1 MSTITAQ
8 ITVTDAQAEF
18 LSHLATET
26 GKTGKTVEEVV
37 ANAIANNQSI
47 QSIVN
52 DRAQQAYQRLA
63 NAGNYPAEVI
73 AESLRRAEANAPKAV
88 A

>member
-8 ITVTDAQAEF
+8 INVTDVQAAF
-18 LSHLATET
+18 LGHQATE
-26 GKTGKTVEEVV
+26 TGKTVEEVV
-37 ANAIANNQSI
+37 VNAIANNQSI
-47 QSIVN
+47 QGIVN
-52 DRAQQAYQRLA
+52 DRAYQAYQRLA

-73 AESLRRAEANAPKAV
+73 AESLRQAEVNAPKAV

>member
-8 ITVTDAQAEF
+8 ITVTDAQAAF
-18 LSHLATET
+18 LGHQATE
-26 GKTGKTVEEVV
+26 TGKTVEEVV

-52 DRAQQAYQRLA
+52 DRAYQAYQRLA

-73 AESLRRAEANAPKAV
+73 AESLRRAEANAPKAPT

>member
-8 ITVTDAQAEF
+8 ITVTDVQATF
-18 LSHLATET
+18 LQHQAIET
-26 GKTGKTVEEVV
+26 RKTVEEVV

-52 DRAQQAYQRLA
+52 DRAQQAYWRLA

-73 AESLRRAEANAPKAV
+73 AESLRQAEANAPKA
-88 A
+88 AA

>member
-8 ITVTDAQAEF
+8 ITVTDVQAAF
-18 LSHLATET
+18 LQHQATE
-26 GKTGKTVEEVV
+26 TGKTVEEVV
-37 ANAIANNQSI
+37 ANAIANDQSI
-47 QSIVN
+47 QGIVN
-52 DRAQQAYQRLA
+52 DRAQQAYWRLA

-73 AESLRRAEANAPKAV
+73 AESLRQADANAPKAS

>member
-8 ITVTDAQAEF
+8 ITVTDTQAAF
-18 LSHLATET
+18 LSHQATET
-26 GKTGKTVEEVV
+26 GKTVEDVV

-73 AESLRRAEANAPKAV
+73 AESLRQAEANASKA
-88 A
+88 AA